1 MIFGVLASLLQLAF
15 YITTTFMLWHL
26 IAAFYKFR
34 SDWET
39 FVWLTVPLFGFL
51 LFFQNLIIEIINK
64 KWKVI
69 LLFIFILII
78 YVVGWGEDY
87 KGWPINTILILTTGL
102 TILLLKFI
110 FDLNFKNLKSKIVNL
125 QSKIK
130 CLYE

>member
-1 MIFGVLASLLQLAF
+1 MIKRIMIFGVLASLLQLAF

-69 LLFIFILII
+69 LLFIFILIL

-110 FDLNFKNLKSKIVNL
+110 FDLNYKNLKSKIVNL
-125 QSKIK
+125 QS
-130 CLYE
+130 